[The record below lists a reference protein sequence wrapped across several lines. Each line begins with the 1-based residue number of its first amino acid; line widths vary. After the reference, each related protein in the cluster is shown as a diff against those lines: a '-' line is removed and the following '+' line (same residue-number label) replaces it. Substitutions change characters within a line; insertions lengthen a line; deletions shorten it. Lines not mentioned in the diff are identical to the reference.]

1 MSGHFSGAGHVRGD
15 APIVFAHRLAK
26 SESFKAL
33 FKEGMDL
40 VEDSARYLDKDGREE
55 SRALPR
61 AISLAYSAE
70 SMRLTTR
77 IMQLASWLLVQR
89 AVNEG
94 EMSIA
99 QALSEKHRV
108 RVTDQSL
115 SSSPD
120 MFKQLPAG
128 LQSLSL
134 KSLRLQQRILHLD
147 ASIAAA
153 RFQAPPATP
162 AGVAQQVARLQAAF
176 GG

>member
-1 MSGHFSGAGHVRGD
+1 MSGQFSGAGQVRSD

-33 FKEGMDL
+33 FKEGMGL
-40 VEDSARYLDKDGREE
+40 VEDSACYLDKDGRED
-55 SRALPR
+55 SRGLPR
-61 AISLAYSAE
+61 VLSLAYSAE

-77 IMQLASWLLVQR
+77 IMQIASWLLVQR

-108 RVTDQSL
+108 RVSDQSL

-120 MFKQLPAG
+120 TFKQLPTG
-128 LQSLSL
+128 LQSLCL